1 MISRVTRMIGPVVL
15 TIVIAIALAACST
28 ERVEVPGETVVVE
41 KVVIKEVQV
50 PGETVVVEKE
60 VIKTVEVPGKTVTVE
75 VVKEVQ
81 VPGET
86 IVVEKVVTETVEVPG
101 ETVTVEVVKEVQV
114 PGETI
119 VVEKEVVKTVEVP
132 GETVVVEKEVVKEV
146 AVAAASAPV
155 QQQVSISA
163 GEVDDNQRWAEY
175 MKYREEYDGPPVH
188 SLDVSERYIITVI
201 DAEGHPVPNATV
213 RASTGKVD
221 LFEGRAYANGQTIF
235 FPRISAQHEDTEQ
248 LTVHVEKDDASQ
260 STQFA
265 RNGDSDW
272 TVTLD
277 SITDF
282 SPNVPLDL
290 LFLLDATGSMADEI
304 DQIKSTLL
312 SISSRISELP
322 SEPDLRFGMVAYRD
336 RGDDFVTR
344 TYHFEPDVEKF
355 LDSIREVRADGG
367 GDGPESVNEAL
378 HVAISEPQWRSSAIR
393 LVFLIADAPP
403 HLDYEQ
409 DYDYAEEM
417 VEANRRGIK
426 VFPIA
431 SSGLDAQGEYI
442 FRQVAVHTMG
452 RFLFILYGG
461 STPHKVGQY
470 SVENLDDLVVML
482 VEEELDYLSR

>member
-1 MISRVTRMIGPVVL
+1 MISRVIRTIGPVVL
-15 TIVIAIALAACST
+15 TIVIAITLAACGAES
-28 ERVEVPGETVVVE
+28 VEVPGETVVVE

-50 PGETVVVEKE
+50 PGETVVVEK
-60 VIKTVEVPGKTVTVE
+60 
-75 VVKEVQ
+75 
-81 VPGET
+81 
-86 IVVEKVVTETVEVPG
+86 VVTEIVEVPG

-114 PGETI
+114 PGETVVVEKEVVRTVEVPGETVTVEVVKEVQVPGDTI

-132 GETVVVEKEVVKEV
+132 GETVVVEVVK
-146 AVAAASAPV
+146 ASSAAPAP
-155 QQQVSISA
+155 QQVSISA

-175 MKYREEYDGPPVH
+175 MKYREEYDGPPIH
-188 SLDVSERYIITVI
+188 DLDVSERYIITVI
-201 DAEGHPVPNATV
+201 DAEGHPVPNAIV
-213 RASTGKVD
+213 RASTGGTN
-221 LFEGRAYANGQTIF
+221 LFEGRTYANGQTIF
-235 FPRISAQHEDTEQ
+235 FPRISPQHEDAQ
-248 LTVHVEKDDASQ
+248 QFVLHVEKDDASE
-260 STQFA
+260 STQFV

-272 TVTLD
+272 TFTLD
-277 SITDF
+277 STVDF
-282 SPNVPLDL
+282 PPTVPLDL

-312 SISSRISELP
+312 SISSRISDLP

-336 RGDDFVTR
+336 RGDDFITR
-344 TYHFEPDVEKF
+344 TYHFEPDVQKF

-442 FRQVAVHTMG
+442 FRQIAVHTMG

-470 SVENLDDLVVML
+470 SVENLDDLVVKL
-482 VEEELDYLSR
+482 VEEELDHLSR